1 MLKQRFIL
9 SPLSTKCVHY
19 QLPRRKIEKW
29 RRCLYREPRG
39 GSRDPQ
45 TTRLP
50 KRRER
55 RTPSPTPCPPL
66 RTGRLRAAG
75 VEEVAAAPSLH
86 RRVIMMIFCGKGLAD
101 IFLLFEAFS
110 HQKMCRV
117 GLTSHPEAFRNPCQR
132 HRRLARQPL
141 RDEDFQRV
149 ILALGCSPVSGRTPG
164 ERLVWKR
171 S

>member
-1 MLKQRFIL
+1 MLNEQFIL
-9 SPLSTKCVHY
+9 SPLSTKCVLY
-19 QLPRRKIEKW
+19 QIPRRKIEKW
-29 RRCLYREPRG
+29 GRCLYREPRG
-39 GSRDPQ
+39 GIRDPQ

-50 KRRER
+50 KRRR
-55 RTPSPTPCPPL
+55 APSPTPRPPL
-66 RTGRLRAAG
+66 RAGPLRAAG

-101 IFLLFEAFS
+101 IFLLFEAFLPR
-110 HQKMCRV
+110 KICWV

-164 ERLVWKR
+164 KRLVWKR